1 MLSCVGFLGVDVCEG
16 VRSVRGQGSGTSTAV
31 GKRRGGND
39 FTVLHGKFRSVS
51 LSLSLSLSLSTI
63 CKWLILIG
71 NTPRS
76 S

>member
-31 GKRRGGND
+31 GKKRRGEND

-51 LSLSLSLSLSTI
+51 LSLSLYNL
-63 CKWLILIG
+63 
-71 NTPRS
+71 
-76 S
+76 